1 MRRLWSTVSLLVLT
15 VLFAGCA
22 NKPKVVIYSS
32 AEEYRND
39 HFRKRLQE
47 EFPQY
52 DIIIEYLTTGTHAAK
67 LKAEGTKTECDISFD
82 LEYGYFQSLEDVFA
96 DLSRYDSSMY
106 LEDLLPSS
114 KYFPTYRN
122 SGAIIINRST
132 LEERGLPV
140 PTSYEDLL
148 RPEYKGLISMPNPKS
163 SGTGYIFLKSL
174 VNAWGEEPAFD
185 YFAKL
190 SENILQYTSSGSGPV
205 NALLQGEV
213 AIGLGMTGQAV
224 MAINN
229 GADLQVAFFEEGAPF
244 NVYGFGIIEGKQNR
258 KEVEEVFRFLNE
270 VLVREDKELFFPEP
284 IYKDMIF
291 EVPNYPE
298 KIPYADMGNDN
309 IVEKER
315 LLSKWTY

>member
-15 VLFAGCA
+15 VLFAACA

-122 SGAIIINRST
+122 SGAIIINRIRLKSGTSST
-132 LEERGLPV
+132 
-140 PTSYEDLL
+140 DLL
-148 RPEYKGLISMPNPKS
+148 RRL
-163 SGTGYIFLKSL
+163 
-174 VNAWGEEPAFD
+174 
-185 YFAKL
+185 
-190 SENILQYTSSGSGPV
+190 
-205 NALLQGEV
+205 
-213 AIGLGMTGQAV
+213 
-224 MAINN
+224 
-229 GADLQVAFFEEGAPF
+229 APPR
-244 NVYGFGIIEGKQNR
+244 V
-258 KEVEEVFRFLNE
+258 
-270 VLVREDKELFFPEP
+270 
-284 IYKDMIF
+284 
-291 EVPNYPE
+291 
-298 KIPYADMGNDN
+298 
-309 IVEKER
+309 
-315 LLSKWTY
+315 